1 MPTNR
6 VTKYSS
12 KNHTFLQQ
20 FFASIPPQVVATFT
34 DAQLTELQKVFGER
48 VSKRHAVDIRLS
60 IPFSKKRFY
69 IVFLLG
75 KEKRSKQNRKDTIFT
90 PVKSI
95 LLIRYCLV
103 LITLLLVALYIVE
116 MVLRINSFPYKQIQE
131 FVKYL
136 ISSFSI

>member
-6 VTKYSS
+6 LTKYSS
-12 KNHTFLQQ
+12 KNDTFLQH

-34 DAQLTELQKVFGER
+34 DDQLTELQKVFRER

-60 IPFSKKRFY
+60 IPFNKKRFY

-90 PVKSI
+90 PVNSI